1 MKNHIY
7 LCGGIFFALLL
18 ETISPKPP
26 VSVGAFTRR
35 KSTLNGECLSALLD
49 VFTLGRE
56 KRVTI
61 RADTVA
67 KYKACTSNLPYYCW
81 LTDTMK
87 QNEFHQS
94 VMEGVSGKALERM
107 EQYAEKYLD
116 ASKYSTLIGYL
127 LDIIEQDDEIA
138 DDDEFYI
145 AGNQIPTTKKD
156 LLQQTEVYDI
166 PCLLGIFDY
175 IVMHRID
182 TNCNGRFT
190 YLEFFESDGAGKKY
204 ILKSGIKPQ
213 HIVKVNSFSLPTTV
227 APTTQPPQPAQQGDS
242 QSPSCLLPPDK
253 YFLIITTNRFAD
265 EFDTQTQSGGLMEY
279 QIPAFNIDAKEFFA
293 QKNPELL
300 KAFET
305 DPKGFLENLVGL
317 PCIFSNYPEV
327 GETIPDDGHYS
338 PSPARMFDIGYLE
351 KIGIEVGTYYTGK
364 EVTTVLIEERRIEHT
379 VRQCDIINHSTEFN
393 FYHRKFIAPY
403 KDGITLVE
411 CDLLGTLK
419 ELQLI
424 P

>member
-1 MKNHIY
+1 MSKMY
-7 LCGGIFFALLL
+7 LSGGVFFALLL
-18 ETISPKPP
+18 TAKQTQKKKNSGGFGHADCMSAGNNLRSLLCVYHLAPQVVEKIDRVTVSKYKVCDINTPDFFGLDDEDKQKIFHDSVLQGASGTALNLMQQYVETY
-26 VSVGAFTRR
+26 
-35 KSTLNGECLSALLD
+35 LNPSKYCHLIGLLLD
-49 VFTLGRE
+49 V
-56 KRVTI
+56 
-61 RADTVA
+61 
-67 KYKACTSNLPYYCW
+67 
-81 LTDTMK
+81 
-87 QNEFHQS
+87 
-94 VMEGVSGKALERM
+94 
-107 EQYAEKYLD
+107 
-116 ASKYSTLIGYL
+116 
-127 LDIIEQDDEIA
+127 IEQDTDIS
-138 DDDEFYI
+138 DDDVFYI
-145 AGNQIPTTKKD
+145 TGNSIGTTKKD
-156 LLQQTEVYDI
+156 MLQQYDFYI
-166 PCLLGIFDY
+166 APFLLGVWDY
-175 IVMHRID
+175 IIMHRAHENKEGQEIYKAMFSSEAAH
-182 TNCNGRFT
+182 TRH
-190 YLEFFESDGAGKKY
+190 
-204 ILKSGIKPQ
+204 Q
-213 HIVKVNSFSLPTTV
+213 IVGGMACHHNANIVPFSLPTTV

-403 KDGITLVE
+403 KEGITLVE